1 MLPFGSTQKDFRV
14 FFGINTKNVYLCDDL
29 EYKLRKGLG
38 NDKILKANALR
49 YEVHLKEQEAIAL
62 MEAVIEGN
70 LLNFKYKKSWEKNR
84 RK

>member
-1 MLPFGSTQKDFRV
+1 MFSLVETR
-14 FFGINTKNVYLCDDL
+14 KNVYLCDDL
-29 EYKLRKGLG
+29 EYKPRKGLG
-38 NDKILKANALR
+38 NDKILQANALR

-62 MEAVIEGN
+62 MEAVIEGK